1 MDNAQKALIYDD
13 LVRESDRLQRINSKI
28 KSEYVGN
35 IPANLQEEINQNNY
49 KISLIVGKLEKLFL
63 L

>member
-1 MDNAQKALIYDD
+1 MDNAQKAIIYDD

-35 IPANLQEEINQNNY
+35 IPPHLQEEINQNNA
-49 KISLIVGKLEKLFL
+49 KIAMLVGKLENLFK
-63 L
+63 